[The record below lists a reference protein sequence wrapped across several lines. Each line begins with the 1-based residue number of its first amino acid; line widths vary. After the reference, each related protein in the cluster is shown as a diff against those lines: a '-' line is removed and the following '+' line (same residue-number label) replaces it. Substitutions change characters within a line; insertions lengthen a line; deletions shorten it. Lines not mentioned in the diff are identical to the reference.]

1 MSPMEIEQRA
11 QRKAK
16 LQVRAHLSVPDM
28 GNSPARLLLNEDAF
42 VSMLYLERRRAER
55 ADKRFVLILIDV
67 KKTLAVVHKDRTML
81 ALTNALSEA
90 TRETDII
97 GWYLENNLLGVI
109 GTELGKATNQ
119 VVQERFLNKL
129 RTIFESAL
137 GAGKELVH
145 LRFLPFLSRGIR
157 TRRHRP
163 LGEHRAVPRISKERK
178 HEEGSASDQTVHRR
192 RGQWGSA
199 CLSFPSVRSD
209 RFGH

>member
-67 KKTLAVVHKDRTML
+67 KKTLSVVHKDRTML

-97 GWYLENNLLGVI
+97 GWYLENNLLGRHWN
-109 GTELGKATNQ
+109 GT
-119 VVQERFLNKL
+119 R
-129 RTIFESAL
+129 ESHQP
-137 GAGKELVH
+137 G
-145 LRFLPFLSRGIR
+145 
-157 TRRHRP
+157 
-163 LGEHRAVPRISKERK
+163 RARK
-178 HEEGSASDQTVHRR
+178 IPQQASNY
-192 RGQWGSA
+192 
-199 CLSFPSVRSD
+199 L
-209 RFGH
+209 